1 MPDVIFNAFNP
12 NKAYLSHKELV
23 PLSQALGRVVAV
35 HVNLYPPGDMYL
47 CAGETLLPSH
57 VKALNTAI
65 ADGEELQG
73 ILLTNG
79 SPHIWVVEEPDYEIV
94 IKNPQTLTGKE
105 IEDYTS
111 LYREVFSNSPYN
123 AMAYREGAWNVP
135 LSAAEVILGRQGSRR
150 DYVDIQTIDDFQLP
164 QGLRRYMD
172 PDETKRVLIDRFSD
186 PGYMALLYE
195 MATQT
200 LRGFCFARVVT
211 LQRVWETEEFKWP
224 LILSGNRH
232 VQANESIFFRKMD
245 AAFNLKPESQVLSV
259 SGQAIHPK
267 VRGRD
272 GWFGKIMAATAS
284 QITPQHAS
292 LPGLTEISRTGSG
305 RILNAAVSTKVVSGI
320 LENGNPL
327 AYMPLAS
334 HSLWCYEGPPSRLKS
349 VIRAQIRKERRN
361 V

>member
-1 MPDVIFNAFNP
+1 MKLFNP
-12 NKAYLSHKELV
+12 NKAYLSPKELV
-23 PLSQALGRVVAV
+23 SLKRALGRAVAV

-47 CAGETLLPSH
+47 CAGEILALDH
-57 VKALNTAI
+57 VEAINTAI
-65 ADGEELQG
+65 AEGEELQG
-73 ILLTNG
+73 VTLRSGI
-79 SPHIWVVEEPDYEIV
+79 PYIWVVEEPDYKIV
-94 IKNPQTLTGKE
+94 IKNPQTLTSKE
-105 IEDYTS
+105 IRDYTS

-123 AMAYREGAWNVP
+123 AMAYREGAWDAP
-135 LSAAEVILGRQGSRR
+135 LSAAEVILGRQPSRR

-172 PDETKRVLIDRFSD
+172 PDETERVLIDRFSD
-186 PGYMALLYE
+186 PGYISLLYE
-195 MATQT
+195 TATQT
-200 LRGFCFARVVT
+200 LRGFCFARAVT

-232 VQANESIFFRKMD
+232 LEANSSLFFEKMA

-272 GWFGKIMAATAS
+272 GWFGKIMASTAS